1 VLIYDIENDRLRT
14 RVAGIC
20 LDYGLERIQFS
31 AFFGKLNRNRRQE
44 LALKVQNEIGDE
56 SGRVRIIPV
65 CEQDLKDMWVLDQ
78 FRRDADKLKAEAEA
92 RDRAKPRLR
101 ILGGKTIN
109 DAARHGSEAMGLL
122 PAYRVLPAPNAGSGE
137 TDLQDASGQDG
148 ARHD

>member
-1 VLIYDIENDRLRT
+1 MARKNRYTGVLKPLPLGKGSPEVSLVLIYDIENDRLRA

-78 FRRDADKLKAEAEA
+78 FRRDADKLKADAEA
-92 RDRAKPRLR
+92 RDLAKPRLR
-101 ILGGKTIN
+101 ILGGE
-109 DAARHGSEAMGLL
+109 D
-122 PAYRVLPAPNAGSGE
+122 
-137 TDLQDASGQDG
+137 DQ
-148 ARHD
+148 